1 MSFELSK
8 DAFIALASIAWA
20 DERMSSRESEGLLR
34 AAREGGLEGA
44 DLEAIEE
51 ATRTPVSLDDLDLSS
66 MTPWE
71 RGLTYALACWLSRVD
86 GHTNAEEAES
96 LTRLG
101 ELLDFSENK
110 RAAAYS
116 AAFDIACLE
125 GGNRPSTYDFKALIT
140 HLGEK
145 LPSLLRENTQEN

>member
-20 DERMSSRESEGLLR
+20 DERMSQRESEGLLR
-34 AAREGGLEGA
+34 AAREGGLAGDA
-44 DLEAIEE
+44 LEAVQRATVE
-51 ATRTPVSLDDLDLSS
+51 AVSLDDLDLGS

-96 LTRLG
+96 LQRLG
-101 ELLDFSENK
+101 DLLDLSEQK

-116 AAFDIACLE
+116 AAFDIACLP
-125 GGNRPSTYDFKALIT
+125 GGNRPDTYDFKALIQ

-145 LPSLLRENTQEN
+145 LPSLLRDN